1 MAKRQKVPDLVKVLN
16 RLKDAKRVVIDTET
30 SGLDWKRNHIVG
42 WVFTFGPRPD
52 DSYYI
57 PVRHKPGGN
66 IVDAPPPQNADGWN
80 GKPLDI
86 EKEFVRLL
94 NRPGVK
100 VQGHNLSFDLKFLW
114 RMGMT
119 EHDARFE
126 DSILNAPLL
135 DEWQPRFSLE
145 YCAQIA
151 GVEAKKSK
159 EICDHIARLFPEVTK
174 DHMGHYWRLAG
185 DDPIAVDYATG
196 DGTSTW
202 QLIDWQ
208 MPQIQ
213 EQQLDVVH
221 DIESRLLPV
230 LVRMSCKG
238 IKIDEARLAEL
249 LEHVDVTIA
258 QHLKQFPKDF
268 NVRSPADVKKWM
280 EDHGA
285 TDWPLT
291 EKKAQPSFP
300 EQFLLKHECGRQ
312 IVDVRKLSTL
322 RNTFL
327 VPMRDHHI
335 FRGRVHTT
343 FHQLRGDEFGVVTGR
358 LSSTDPNMQA
368 VSKRDKKMGRLHRS
382 IFVADAGHTWCS
394 ADYVQ
399 CEPVLLAVY
408 SRCKVLVDGYTSDPP
423 LDAHQAV
430 ANATGLDRQ
439 TGKRVNQ
446 TLITGG
452 GKNALMHRYGMTEEE
467 ALTTMRDYFAKM
479 PEIKTLQKNSTRTMR
494 HRGYVISLLGRRAR
508 LRRPDL
514 DYQAMNRL
522 LQCGNA
528 DIIKLKMV
536 QIDDYLKSEG
546 RPLDNNLNIHDDLSF
561 QFKKSARKHLNEC
574 LRIMSDFSEGQPIEL
589 DIPLRTDPGEGK
601 TWAIATY
608 GPEEGE
614 DGEDVHGGGKAA
626 QV

>member
-1 MAKRQKVPDLVKVLN
+1 MAGKKRQQVPDLVKVLN
-16 RLKDAKRVVIDTET
+16 RLKDCKRVVLDTES
-30 SGLDWKRNHIVG
+30 SGLDWKRNHVVG

-52 DSYYI
+52 DTFYI

-66 IVDAPPPQNADGWN
+66 IVDRPPPQTADGWD
-80 GKPLDI
+80 GHVFDI
-86 EKEFVRLL
+86 EKEFIRLL
-94 NRPGVK
+94 NRPGVT
-100 VQGHNLSFDLKFLW
+100 VQGHNLGFDLKFLW
-114 RMGMT
+114 RLGMT

-135 DEWQPRFSLE
+135 DEWQPKFSLE
-145 YCAQIA
+145 YCAQVA
-151 GVEAKKSK
+151 GVAAKKSK
-159 EICDHIARLFPEVTK
+159 EITDYICKKFPEVPER
-174 DHMGHYWRLAG
+174 DAMGSFWRLAG
-185 DDPIAVDYATG
+185 DDPTAVEYARG

-208 MPQIQ
+208 MPQIE
-213 EQQLDVVH
+213 EQQLDIVH

-230 LVRMSCKG
+230 LTRMSCRG
-238 IKIDEARLAEL
+238 IKISEPRLEQL
-249 LEHVDVTIA
+249 LEHIDTTIA
-258 QHLKQFPKDF
+258 GHMSKFPKDF
-268 NVRSPADVKKWM
+268 NVRSPTDVKKWM

-291 EKKAQPSFP
+291 EKRQQPSFP
-300 EQFLLKHECGRQ
+300 EQWLVKHDCGQQ

-327 VPMRDHHI
+327 IPMRDHHI
-335 FRGRVHTT
+335 FHGRVHTT

-358 LSSTDPNMQA
+358 LSSSDPNLQA
-368 VSKRDKKMGRLHRS
+368 VSKRDKVMGRLHRS
-382 IFVADAGHTWCS
+382 IFVADKGHIWCS

-408 SRCKVLVDGYTSDPP
+408 SRCKVLVDGYTQDPP

-452 GKNALMHRYGMTEEE
+452 GKNALMHRYGMTEQE
-467 ALTTMRDYFAKM
+467 AMKTMAEYFAKM
-479 PEIKTLQKNSTRTMR
+479 PEIRELQKKSTRVMR
-494 HRGYVISLLGRRAR
+494 QRGYVMSLLGRRAR
-508 LRRPDL
+508 LLRPNL

-528 DIIKLKMV
+528 DVIKLKMV

-546 RPLDNNLNIHDDLSF
+546 RPMENNLNIHDDLSF
-561 QFKKSARKHLNEC
+561 QFKKGARKHLNEC
-574 LRIMSDFSEGQPIEL
+574 LRIMSDFSEGQPISF
-589 DIPLRTDPGEGK
+589 DIPLKTDPGEGPD
-601 TWAIATY
+601 WAIATF
-608 GPEEGE
+608 GPEEG
-614 DGEDVHGGGKAA
+614 
-626 QV
+626 